1 MFILGLDLG
10 QSQDYTALSILERL
24 DGGGTVYNVR
34 GLERTR
40 GTSYPNIVKRVSE
53 VMGKLPGSVLALDYT
68 GVGRPVYD
76 MFIQAGLNPVGILIH
91 GGDRVNHE
99 QGDSI
104 YRVPKRDLIGVLKIL
119 FQNQQANRY
128 PMMQIAKKLDLAE
141 TLKAE
146 IHNLKVKID
155 PATAHDSYSAWREGD
170 HDDLILS
177 LGLAAWWGQQ
187 NPFVQLEAVTQTFG
201 STSFSSSFDNLMR
214 RFDNYDDY
222 CKNCE

>member
-1 MFILGLDLG
+1 
-10 QSQDYTALSILERL
+10 
-24 DGGGTVYNVR
+24 
-34 GLERTR
+34 
-40 GTSYPNIVKRVSE
+40 
-53 VMGKLPGSVLALDYT
+53 MGKLPGSVLALDYT

-76 MFIQAGLNPVGILIH
+76 MFVEAGLYPVGVLIH

-99 QGDSI
+99 QGYSI

-119 FQNQQANRY
+119 IQNQQANRY

-187 NPFVQLEAVTQTFG
+187 NPVVYFEAMTQTFG
-201 STSFSSSFDNLMR
+201 SPAFSSSFDNLKLK
-214 RFDNYDDY
+214 FDNYDDY